1 MTLQEFFNLLSNNPL
16 LILSYF
22 LIIPFTALLAGIMG
36 KGEGH
41 MSPWKYLYSTLIY
54 LVSIPGIF
62 AVTLSVYFF
71 LFERR
76 SVLQTDIYTQ
86 ILPVLSMAL
95 TLWLISRNVELKQI
109 PGFGKLSGLLLIIAA
124 ALMLMWIF
132 DRLRILVFTM
142 MPFYY
147 VIFLFL
153 GLFLL
158 LRYGWYQMVEKEQEL

>member
-1 MTLQEFFNLLSNNPL
+1 MTLQEFFDLLSNNPV
-16 LILSYF
+16 LILGYF
-22 LIIPFTALLAGIMG
+22 LLIPFTALLAGFMG

-41 MSPWKYLYSTLIY
+41 LSPWKYLYSTLVY

-62 AVTLSVYFF
+62 ALTLSVYFF

-86 ILPVLSMAL
+86 ILPVISMVL

-109 PGFGKLSGLLLIIAA
+109 PGFGKLSGLLFIIAA
-124 ALMLMWIF
+124 ALMLMWVF

-147 VIFLFL
+147 VIILFI
-153 GLFLL
+153 GLLVLF
-158 LRYGWYQMVEKEQEL
+158 RYGWYQMVEKEKTS